1 MISPSSPNTRS
12 PSLGRRTLG
21 VALVAASLCAGC
33 TAPLEEPAETNA
45 PFDFSLTHTGPLDV
59 IAQLGDAP
67 AVGVDVIVR
76 RPADP
81 GRPQPGI
88 LARGTTDAEGHV
100 RLPVTLRAA
109 DEEVEIV
116 MNKAGLRG
124 PYGNPSLRDTF
135 GAFAP
140 SAWFRAPA
148 SSIEGLVV
156 PFEEVQ

>member
-1 MISPSSPNTRS
+1 MTSPVFSKMRSSSRPRRS
-12 PSLGRRTLG
+12 LG
-21 VALVAASLCAGC
+21 VALVAASLSLGC
-33 TAPLEEPAETNA
+33 TTPMETTSEA
-45 PFDFSLTHTGPLDV
+45 DLPFDFSLTRSGALEVT
-59 IAQLGDAP
+59 AQVGDDP
-67 AVGVDVIVR
+67 AAGVDVIVR
-76 RPADP
+76 RPADSE
-81 GRPQPGI
+81 RPQPGI
-88 LARGTTDAEGHV
+88 LARGNTDATGHV